1 MCNTIKQIFKQN
13 TILINKKIVVKGW
26 VKHKRTNK
34 LKTFVIINDGSTRK
48 NLQIIL
54 EKEDKSINL
63 GVYLKLKGRIVLS
76 KGKKQNIELLA
87 NNIKIYGIFKY
98 KDLQK
103 TILQPKKHSYKKL
116 REQSYLRFRTNFFSS
131 IMRIRHNVS
140 YLIHK
145 YFHKNG
151 FYYIHTPIIT
161 NYDTEGSSNLFKVT
175 NLNLKTN
182 DFNSDFFGEN
192 AYLTVSGQMHAEAA
206 ALGLRKIY
214 TFGPTFRAE
223 KSKTPRHL
231 AEFWMVEPEIAF
243 FNLKNNM
250 FLAEEFIKYIIKNI
264 MILSK
269 DDIELLDKKNIIVN
283 NLNKI
288 LTKEFKRIH
297 YSKVIRILIQNG
309 YDMKWGQ
316 DLNYEHEKFLV
327 ESYFK
332 YPIIIFNYPIDI
344 KPFYMRKNK
353 DKQTVAAMDIIFP
366 NVGEII
372 GGSQREERYE
382 ILLSQMKYFKLNRTI
397 LEWYINTRRF
407 STVPHSGFGLGFD
420 RLIQFITNMKNIK
433 EVIPFPRS
441 INKIYT

>member
-1 MCNTIKQIFKQN
+1 MCNTIKQLFKQN

-34 LKTFVIINDGSTRK
+34 LKTFVIINDGSTIK

-54 EKEDKSINL
+54 EKEDKSINI
-63 GVYLKLKGRIVLS
+63 GVYLKIKGLIVLS
-76 KGKKQNIELLA
+76 KGNKQTIELLA

-175 NLNLKTN
+175 TLK
-182 DFNSDFFGEN
+182 SDFFGEN

-288 LTKEFKRIH
+288 LTQEFQRIP

-309 YDMKWGQ
+309 YDIKWGQ
-316 DLNYEHEKFLV
+316 DLNYEHEKFIV

-332 YPIIIFNYPIDI
+332 HPIIIFNYPIDI

-372 GGSQREERYE
+372 GGSQREERYDR
-382 ILLSQMKYFKLNRTI
+382 LLSQMKYFKLNRTI

>member
-1 MCNTIKQIFKQN
+1 MCNTIKQLLKTN
-13 TILINKKIVVKGW
+13 TRLINKNIVVKGW

-34 LKTFVIINDGSTRK
+34 LKTFVIINDGSTIK
-48 NLQIIL
+48 NLQIII
-54 EKEDKSINL
+54 EKEDQYINI
-63 GVYLKLKGRIVLS
+63 GIYLKIKGIIVLS
-76 KGKKQNIELLA
+76 KGNKQTIELLA
-87 NNIKIYGIFKY
+87 KNIKIYGIFKY

-161 NYDTEGSSNLFKVT
+161 NYDTEGSSNLFQVT
-175 NLNLKTN
+175 TLNLKTN
-182 DFNSDFFGEN
+182 DLQSDFFGEN

-214 TFGPTFRAE
+214 TFGPAFRAE

-231 AEFWMVEPEIAF
+231 SEFWMVEPEIAF

-250 FLAEEFIKYIIKNI
+250 FLAEELIKYIIKNI
-264 MILSK
+264 LILSK
-269 DDIELLDKKNIIVN
+269 DDIEILDNKNLIVN
-283 NLNKI
+283 NLTKI
-288 LTKEFKRIH
+288 LNKEFKRIS
-297 YSKVIRILIQNG
+297 YTKVIKILIKNG
-309 YDMKWGQ
+309 YNIIWGQ
-316 DLNYEHEKFLV
+316 DINYEHEKFLV
-327 ESYFK
+327 EIYFK

-366 NVGEII
+366 KVGEII
-372 GGSQREERYE
+372 GGSQREERYD
-382 ILLSQMKYFKLNRTI
+382 ILLSQIKYFKLNSTI

-407 STVPHSGFGLGFD
+407 STVPHSGFGLGLD
-420 RLIQFITNMKNIK
+420 RLIQFITNSKNIK

-441 INKIYT
+441 RNKIYT